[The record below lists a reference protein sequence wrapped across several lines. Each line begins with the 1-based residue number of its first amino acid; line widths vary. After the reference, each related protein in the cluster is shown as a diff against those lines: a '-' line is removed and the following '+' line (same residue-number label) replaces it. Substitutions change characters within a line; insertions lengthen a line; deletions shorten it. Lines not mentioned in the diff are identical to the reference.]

1 MKIKIQYYT
10 YKIYLYVRKKI
21 VKAKRDSEEFI
32 Y

>member
-1 MKIKIQYYT
+1 MKIKIEYYL

-21 VKAKRDSEEFI
+21 VKPKRDSEDFI